1 MRKTS
6 LALLA
11 ATVAGAFALPAA
23 AAEPNPW
30 MVRVRALYMDPADKS
45 EPVPALGVPANA
57 ITVSEKLFPEIDVS
71 YFFTKHL
78 AAELVLT
85 YPQKHDVTVEKSVL
99 GGPVKIGT
107 FKHLPPT
114 LSLQY
119 HFTPDADFR
128 PYVGAGINYT
138 WIMDDNLEIPGV
150 GQLTLES
157 GSFGGSYGAGFDWRL
172 DKNLFLNVDV
182 KKVYIASDVK
192 LGGTKVTSVGVDPVL
207 YSIGL
212 GWRF

>member
-1 MRKTS
+1 MRKPP

-11 ATVAGAFALPAA
+11 AAVAGTLALPAA

-30 MVRVRALYMDPADKS
+30 LVRIRALYMDPADKS
-45 EPVPALGVPANA
+45 DPVPALGVPANA
-57 ITVSEKLFPEIDVS
+57 ITVSEKLFPEVDVS

-157 GSFGGSYGAGFDWRL
+157 GSFGGSYGAGFDYRL
-172 DKNLFLNVDV
+172 DKNFFLNVDV
-182 KKVYIASDVK
+182 KKVYISSDVK
-192 LGGTKVTSVGVDPVL
+192 LGGNKVSAVGVDPIL
-207 YSIGL
+207 YSVGL

>member
-1 MRKTS
+1 MKSTA

-11 ATVAGAFALPAA
+11 ATVAGTFALPAA

-30 MVRVRALYMDPADKS
+30 MVRIRALYMDPADKS
-45 EPVPALGVPANA
+45 EAIPALGVPANA
-57 ITVSEKLFPEIDVS
+57 ITVSEKLFPEVDIS
-71 YFFTKHL
+71 YFITKHI
-78 AAELVLT
+78 ACELVLT

-99 GGPVKIGT
+99 GGPVKIGS

-119 HFTPDADFR
+119 HFTPDSDFR

-138 WIMDDNLEIPGV
+138 FIIDDNLEIPGV
-150 GQLTLES
+150 GKLALES
-157 GSFGGSYGAGFDWRL
+157 GSFGGSYGAGFDYKL

-182 KKVYIASDVK
+182 KKVYISSDVT
-192 LGGTKVTSVGVDPVL
+192 LNGTKVTAVGVDPIL
-207 YSIGL
+207 YSIGV

>member
-11 ATVAGAFALPAA
+11 AAVAGALALPAA

-45 EPVPALGVPANA
+45 DPVPALGVPANA
-57 ITVSEKLFPEIDVS
+57 ITVSEKLFPEVDVS

-85 YPQKHDVTVEKSVL
+85 YPQKHDVTVEQSVL
-99 GGPVKIGT
+99 GGPVKIGS

-138 WIMDDNLEIPGV
+138 WIMDDELEIPGV
-150 GQLTLES
+150 GKLTLES
-157 GSFGGSYGAGFDWRL
+157 GSFGGSYGAGFDYRL
-172 DKNLFLNVDV
+172 DKNFFLNVDV
-182 KKVYIASDVK
+182 KKVYISSDVK
-192 LGGTKVTSVGVDPVL
+192 LGGNKVSAVGVDPIL

>member
-1 MRKTS
+1 MRKNS

-11 ATVAGAFALPAA
+11 AAVALALPAT

-45 EPVPALGVPANA
+45 EPVPALGVPADA
-57 ITVSEKLFPEIDVS
+57 ITVSEKLFPEVDVS

-182 KKVYIASDVK
+182 KKVYISSDVK
-192 LGGTKVTSVGVDPVL
+192 LGGNKVTSVGVDPVL

>member
-1 MRKTS
+1 MRKPS

-11 ATVAGAFALPAA
+11 AAVAGTAALPAA

-30 MVRVRALYMDPADKS
+30 MVRVRALYMDTADKS

-57 ITVSEKLFPEIDVS
+57 ITVSEKYFPEVDVS
-71 YFFTKHL
+71 YFFTKNL

-99 GGPVKIGT
+99 GGPVKIGS

-150 GQLTLES
+150 GKLTLES
-157 GSFGGSYGAGFDWRL
+157 GSFGGSYGAGFDYRL

-182 KKVYIASDVK
+182 KKVYISSDVK
-192 LGGTKVTSVGVDPVL
+192 LDGNKVTSVGVDPVL

>member
-1 MRKTS
+1 MRKPP

-11 ATVAGAFALPAA
+11 AAVAGTLALPAA

-30 MVRVRALYMDPADKS
+30 LVRIRALYMDPADKS
-45 EPVPALGVPANA
+45 DPVPALGVPANA
-57 ITVSEKLFPEIDVS
+57 ITVSEKLFPEVDVS

-157 GSFGGSYGAGFDWRL
+157 GSFGGSYGAGFDYRL
-172 DKNLFLNVDV
+172 DKNFFLNVDV
-182 KKVYIASDVK
+182 KKVYISSDVK
-192 LGGTKVTSVGVDPVL
+192 LGGNKVTSVGVDPIL

>member
-11 ATVAGAFALPAA
+11 AAVALALPAA

-57 ITVSEKLFPEIDVS
+57 ITVSEKLFPEVDVS

-182 KKVYIASDVK
+182 KKVYISSDVK
-192 LGGTKVTSVGVDPVL
+192 LGGNKVTSVGVDPVL